1 MEGLELR
8 ALEYFLVVAEE
19 LHFGRAAAR
28 LHIAQ
33 PSLSQQIRRLETQ
46 LGATL
51 FDRSSRRVELT
62 AAGQALVRE
71 GGKTLRQAKAAVR
84 AVRRAAIDRLTIGF
98 FGSAGELLPD
108 VLKAY
113 ANRRPN
119 VEVTVRELL
128 LGSVQGVVEGAV
140 DVAFTRLRPGQAEL
154 EIEVIAS
161 QPRVAALATDH
172 PLAGRDELAFAD
184 LRELAFITN
193 RAVSEESVPLRWLA
207 EQRRHGLPGRV
218 AADAASIQE
227 ILTLVA
233 AGRGVCLV
241 PAPVA
246 QQYRR
251 RDVAYVPVADAD
263 PAVVSLAWAGGDVCP
278 ALRAFLEVARE
289 IASRAS

>member
-1 MEGLELR
+1 
-8 ALEYFLVVAEE
+8 
-19 LHFGRAAAR
+19 
-28 LHIAQ
+28 
-33 PSLSQQIRRLETQ
+33 
-46 LGATL
+46 
-51 FDRSSRRVELT
+51 
-62 AAGQALVRE
+62 
-71 GGKTLRQAKAAVR
+71 
-84 AVRRAAIDRLTIGF
+84 
-98 FGSAGELLPD
+98 
-108 VLKAY
+108 
-113 ANRRPN
+113 
-119 VEVTVRELL
+119 
-128 LGSVQGVVEGAV
+128 
-140 DVAFTRLRPGQAEL
+140 
-154 EIEVIAS
+154 
-161 QPRVAALATDH
+161 VAALATDH

-207 EQRRHGLPGRV
+207 EQRRHGLPGRA